1 MESKPVVG
9 LKNWKKKK
17 KKCVWLAP
25 GQQQL
30 PIVFLFLLLLYP
42 TGMSWM
48 EDNHI
53 LGFSS
58 LENVRVLRGINP
70 IDSLPLLSIGI

>member
-1 MESKPVVG
+1 VG
-9 LKNWKKKK
+9 LKNWKK

-25 GQQQL
+25 GQQQQL
-30 PIVFLFLLLLYP
+30 PIVFFLLLLHP

-58 LENVRVLRGINP
+58 LGNVRVLRGINP
-70 IDSLPLLSIGI
+70 IDSLPLLSIGIKKQK

>member
-1 MESKPVVG
+1 VACARPAA
-9 LKNWKKKK
+9 
-17 KKCVWLAP
+17 AP
-25 GQQQL
+25 HC
-30 PIVFLFLLLLYP
+30 FFLLLLHP

-58 LENVRVLRGINP
+58 LGNVRVLRGINP
-70 IDSLPLLSIGI
+70 IDSLPLLSNKKQK